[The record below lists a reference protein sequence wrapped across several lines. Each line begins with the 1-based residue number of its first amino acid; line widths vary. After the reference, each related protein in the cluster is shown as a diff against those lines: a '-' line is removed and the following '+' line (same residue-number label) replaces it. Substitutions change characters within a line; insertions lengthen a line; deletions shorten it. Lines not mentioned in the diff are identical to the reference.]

1 MITVSLMYNNK
12 EKDSYVNDDPTLQ
25 YTFFHDTEIL
35 CFFYNPGNPLKYLA
49 LARVSP
55 QSP

>member
-35 CFFYNPGNPLKYLA
+35 CFYKTGNPLKYLA
-49 LARVSP
+49 FARVSL

>member
-35 CFFYNPGNPLKYLA
+35 CFYNPGNPLKYLA